1 MSKNR
6 KKAFTLVE
14 LMVAMAVLVIMMGFL
29 FQFIIS
35 AQRLWSSSNS
45 DTAIHTQAQI
55 VFSMFETDLQ
65 NAIVRND
72 SGYAIPYLVTADAED
87 SAHYPIGMHHNR
99 VYCCFLAQTSDLT
112 GDAADMGASLIAYVF
127 IRTNGDTP
135 VYKLYRLILDDD
147 FDYVN
152 VEASDLYNKINDK
165 ISSIDNNS
173 QNILAENVVDCN
185 IQIRN
190 TSATEATPKVARMT
204 ITFFDPDKIPN
215 YEERIKSSGDL
226 SSSDDRETK
235 LQDEFNCTYSF
246 SKIITLQ

>member
-1 MSKNR
+1 MPKNR

-55 VFSMFETDLQ
+55 VFSMFENDLQ
-65 NAIVRND
+65 NAIVKDD
-72 SGYAIPYLVTADAED
+72 SGYAIPYLVRADAGD
-87 SAHYPIGMHHNR
+87 SANYPIGSHHNWL
-99 VYCCFLAQTSDLT
+99 YCCVLVQTSDLT
-112 GDAADMGASLIAYVF
+112 GDAADMGVSLIAYVF
-127 IRTNGDTP
+127 IRTDTNGP
-135 VYKLYRLILDDD
+135 VYKLYRLILDNE

-152 VEASDLYNKINDK
+152 SESNALFNIVNSKVSTIND
-165 ISSIDNNS
+165 SS
-173 QNILAENVVDCN
+173 QNLLAENVVDCN
-185 IQIRN
+185 IQIIN
-190 TSATEATPKVARMT
+190 ASTEATPKIARMT

-215 YEERIKSSGDL
+215 YNERIESGGDL
-226 SSSDDRETK
+226 SPSDDRETK
-235 LQDEFNCTYSF
+235 IQEEFHCTYSF